1 MLKRIITALAII
13 AVVIPPLMFGGI
25 LNYLLVALI
34 VLVGGME
41 LSSILP
47 GYHKV
52 NKMLYIVPLIFAYAL
67 YFVDVEVA
75 VALLTLIVLSLLSI
89 PVFVEKYNSEDA
101 LMSAAIVIL
110 FYVIGKAYL
119 AIYDL
124 GLMYLIFILIA
135 TFATDT
141 GAYFTGYFFGKRK
154 LCERI
159 SPKKTI
165 EGSIGGV
172 AFSWVLATL
181 FIVFVFK
188 EANFLLVLLTGLVM
202 PFTSQ
207 IGDLAFSALK
217 RLYNIKD
224 FSNILPGHGGFMDRL
239 DSLVFN
245 LAVFYAFMV
254 VIL

>member
-13 AVVIPPLMFGGI
+13 ACVIPPLLFGGI
-25 LNYLLVALI
+25 LNYLLVALV
-34 VLVGGME
+34 VLVGGLE
-41 LSSILP
+41 LCSVLP

-52 NKMLYIVPLIFAYAL
+52 NKLLYIVPLLCGYAM
-67 YFVDVEVA
+67 YFLNTEFTIVLLA
-75 VALLTLIVLSLLSI
+75 VLVLTLLAI
-89 PVFVEKYNSEDA
+89 PVFEEKYISEDA
-101 LMSAAIVIL
+101 LMSAAIVL
-110 FYVIGKAYL
+110 LLYVVGSAYL

-124 GLMYLIFILIA
+124 GLMYLVFILIA

-172 AFSWVLATL
+172 LFSWVLSSL
-181 FIVFVFK
+181 FVIFVFK
-188 EANFLLVLLTGLVM
+188 DANILLILLTGIIM

-207 IGDLAFSALK
+207 IGDLAFSAMK

-245 LAVFYAFMV
+245 LIVFYAVMV